1 MRKVQVIVRGMV
13 QGVGF
18 RYFTVRQA
26 EQRGLVG
33 WVENLDDG
41 SVQAYAEGPESL
53 ITEFLEEL
61 RRGPRF
67 SRVDDMQILLDDSCE
82 KLSSRNFTV
91 RR

>member
-1 MRKVQVIVRGMV
+1 MRRIRVIVRGMV

-26 EQRGLVG
+26 ESLGLAG

-41 SVQAYAEGPESL
+41 SVQACAEGTEDA
-53 ITEFLEEL
+53 ITTFLEAL
-61 RRGPRF
+61 RQGPRF
-67 SRVDDMQILLDDSCE
+67 SRVEDLEILIDETRETPSE
-82 KLSSRNFTV
+82 TGFHV